1 LHCDSQSVIYLAKNQ
16 VYHARIKHIDV
27 RFHIIKELISYGELL
42 LKKVYISENVECM
55 LTKSINIFK
64 FQTLLELN

>member
-1 LHCDSQSVIYLAKNQ
+1 

-42 LKKVYISENVECM
+42 LKKVHISENVACM